1 MEFVSRIQC
10 LIQGAV
16 VASRVRIAAI
26 SFQIKFFFFYKK
38 SLKFNSESFPFQSCL
53 GIFLFPKIG
62 GKLLELVWPSFGP
75 QFCLVFATIYMHP
88 ALHYLSPCLVDVS
101 MLFLAARSTAQLE
114 NSSPAAGRIRHV
126 SGKNIFPQMKEI
138 VQLSCR
144 EKQLKKQLSILE
156 NCSAVGEIA
165 LLP

>member
-75 QFCLVFATIYMHP
+75 QFCLVFATICTLLCTIFHHVQLM
-88 ALHYLSPCLVDVS
+88 
-101 MLFLAARSTAQLE
+101 FLCCSQPRE
-114 NSSPAAGRIRHV
+114 
-126 SGKNIFPQMKEI
+126 
-138 VQLSCR
+138 VQLSW
-144 EKQLKKQLSILE
+144 K
-156 NCSAVGEIA
+156 IA
-165 LLP
+165 LLQLEEFAMYPGKISSHR